1 MAEDLAARRRI
12 RRDLKAH
19 EQELAPLQDPEHQA
33 RLTSHLETISD
44 QDDPPTRRPRGRPR
58 KGESAKY
65 RQVVLYLL
73 PETIAEL
80 DRLVDL
86 QDTSDRALCHPG
98 PMSPGSDSRAA
109 ATGTPTPADPLSLGH
124 HDMAKLFEVDA
135 ANAARASRQTLYTCI
150 KDRRINVDT
159 DGLVGTAELLRAG
172 CTLHTLHEIG
182 RQDLEPVGHNMTSK
196 VDTLDV
202 YLDMITLLKQ
212 QRSDAQAREQA
223 ALQREQ
229 SASEREA
236 LLWPMYQAER
246 TRYDLLLE
254 APRALP
260 RRR

>member
-86 QDTSDRALCHPG
+86 QIHQ
-98 PMSPGSDSRAA
+98 
-109 ATGTPTPADPLSLGH
+109 TGHYVT
-124 HDMAKLFEVDA
+124 
-135 ANAARASRQTLYTCI
+135 R
-150 KDRRINVDT
+150 T
-159 DGLVGTAELLRAG
+159 DV
-172 CTLHTLHEIG
+172 I
-182 RQDLEPVGHNMTSK
+182 
-196 VDTLDV
+196 
-202 YLDMITLLKQ
+202 
-212 QRSDAQAREQA
+212 
-223 ALQREQ
+223 
-229 SASEREA
+229 REA
-236 LLWPMYQAER
+236 IHGLLQ
-246 TRYDLLLE
+246 
-254 APRALP
+254 RALP
-260 RRR
+260 RPQTP